1 MQHKLN
7 PTDPLSKEQ
16 LQTLFSATD
25 EYTVT
30 QALLG
35 DLSVK
40 RDEYTITHADGQ
52 SLIIYRPTLQTL
64 IRHIHQMGYNA
75 GHSGRG
81 TKG

>member
-1 MQHKLN
+1 MTTIN
-7 PTDPLSKEQ
+7 PTAPLSLAD
-16 LQTLFSATD
+16 LQHFFSAID

-64 IRHIHQMGYNA
+64 IRHIHQMGYKA